1 MIRTLILSILSWFIF
16 YNTTFAQKVILDPCI
31 CKQKILADS
40 LYLSQLYASA
50 LPVYVDLIRNTRINS
65 FKQEFRLK
73 KGHCELAKGNF
84 RKGYNSL
91 KWAFNK
97 PIYVPGNYS
106 IDSDPSLQ
114 NYLKSNKKIQK
125 IRDLYEKNKKLL
137 LGINAVL
144 SYKILELKREDQKY
158 RKPPHESDSL
168 AKSFHISLDS
178 LNALQ
183 DHIDF
188 ENRKKLNTLLG
199 EINNK
204 WPGIESVGTDGL
216 NGIWLIVQHAD
227 KDLSFQKK
235 CLEAMGK
242 GLVEDSGI
250 WLHYAYLF
258 DRVAV
263 NQNTEQGFST
273 QFDDVVKDENGR
285 YIDIVFKKNLK
296 EVDVYR
302 QCIGLPSVKEYKAI
316 VLKRWNK

>member
-1 MIRTLILSILSWFIF
+1 M
-16 YNTTFAQKVILDPCI
+16 
-31 CKQKILADS
+31 
-40 LYLSQLYASA
+40 
-50 LPVYVDLIRNTRINS
+50 
-65 FKQEFRLK
+65 
-73 KGHCELAKGNF
+73 
-84 RKGYNSL
+84 